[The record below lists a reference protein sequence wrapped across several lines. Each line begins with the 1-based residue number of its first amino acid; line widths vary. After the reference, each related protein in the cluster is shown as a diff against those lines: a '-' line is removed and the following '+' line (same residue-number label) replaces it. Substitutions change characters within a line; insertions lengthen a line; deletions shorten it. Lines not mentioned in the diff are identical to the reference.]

1 MRLFNMEFCLD
12 QGYRN
17 LQFMQDFENPTKN
30 ERLIIKTVYKRV
42 NKIANSLML
51 SDVSTSPAFAQC

>member
-1 MRLFNMEFCLD
+1 MEFCLD

-30 ERLIIKTVYKRV
+30 ERLII
-42 NKIANSLML
+42 
-51 SDVSTSPAFAQC
+51 